1 MVTYS
6 KLSFETYDS
15 VFFKDTANPL
25 PIQDF
30 GSGRQPYPSIAKQIE
45 WGTDILPRGAG
56 NPEPMEFSCVLAGRI
71 GGIVSDWAISFALG
85 D

>member
-25 PIQDF
+25 PIRCQSKILAVA
-30 GSGRQPYPSIAKQIE
+30 GSLAKQIE
-45 WGTDILPRGAG
+45 WGTDILPRGAR
-56 NPEPMEFSCVLAGRI
+56 NPAPMEFSCVLAGRI
-71 GGIVSDWAISFALG
+71 GGIVGDWAISFALG